1 MSKMKE
7 HIANLTYLDGL
18 KEGIEQ
24 GRLEERQRIISVA
37 GFTVKLDGNRVIVDY
52 EDWKNLWRTLVDN
65 K

>member
-24 GRLEERQRIISVA
+24 GRLEEWERIIAAAS
-37 GFTVKLDGNRVIVDY
+37 FTVKLDGDRIIVDY
-52 EDWKNLWRTLVDN
+52 EDWKNLWKKLVA
-65 K
+65 